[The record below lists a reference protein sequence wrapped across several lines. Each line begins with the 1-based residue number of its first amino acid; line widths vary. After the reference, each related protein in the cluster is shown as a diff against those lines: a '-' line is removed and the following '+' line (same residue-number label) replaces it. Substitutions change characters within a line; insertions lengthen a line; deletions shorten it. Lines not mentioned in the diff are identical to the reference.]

1 MKNTTK
7 EARSV
12 VDVFSR
18 DGKYKGVSRPVVYEG
33 EKYIWKENEMVFY
46 LRENPNC
53 QVQAVGVWRENT
65 AGEMIGDVD
74 TYFIHVLT
82 GRRCESVWGSLVGW
96 SEQDKKAA
104 EEWESLCRHI
114 EDLSNLEEIICTEKR
129 VEV

>member
-7 EARSV
+7 EAQSV

-18 DGKYKGVSRPVVYEG
+18 DGKYKGVSRPVVYEA

-74 TYFIHVLT
+74 TYFIHILT
-82 GRRCESVWGSLVGW
+82 GRRCESAWGCLVGW